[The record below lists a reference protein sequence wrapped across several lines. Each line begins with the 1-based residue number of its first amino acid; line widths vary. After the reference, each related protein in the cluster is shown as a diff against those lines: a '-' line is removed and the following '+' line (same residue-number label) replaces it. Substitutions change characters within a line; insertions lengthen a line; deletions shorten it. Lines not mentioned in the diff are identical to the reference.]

1 MRDLDNIRVIYADE
15 LDDTELLLKG
25 FQVVWYEYGGRPL
38 AVRKPF
44 LPLCI
49 SQGETIR
56 MLLEDRTHIAGV
68 GLGWQ

>member
-25 FQVVWYEYGGRPL
+25 FQVVWYEHDGRAL
-38 AVRKPF
+38 AVRRQY

-49 SQGETIR
+49 SMSATIQ
-56 MLLEDRTHIAGV
+56 MLLEDRTHITTV